1 MRNTKGGKGY
11 SPTQILNDPALIS
24 KIVRTISGIHSDE
37 RRPFYLVRS
46 LTSNLGLSHY
56 AAYAIKKEGIARGL
70 FLKVSREGIVRAN
83 NNALVDNL
91 LVESLLRCG
100 TKNIKK

>member
-11 SPTQILNDPALIS
+11 SPTQILNNPALIS

-46 LTSNLGLSHY
+46 LTSHLGLSHY
-56 AAYAIKKEGIARGL
+56 AAYALKKEGIARGL
-70 FLKVSREGIVRAN
+70 FIRVSREGIVRAN
-83 NNALVDNL
+83 NNAPVDNL